1 MTAWYPW
8 RKPLPPDP
16 IDTEEAKRMLAT
28 AKGREAR
35 TKRLTRQTQHAI
47 SQNNFAVNIKRAM
60 EA

>member
-1 MTAWYPW
+1 MTPYFW

-16 IDTEEAKRMLAT
+16 FDAGEAKKLLAT

-35 TKRLTRQTQHAI
+35 TKRLTRQTRHLIA
-47 SQNNFAVNIKRAM
+47 QNNFAYNIKKAM